1 MTADSNRNVLQISRE
16 RLTRARAWVSLRY
29 PFFAVLAL
37 HLPNKPSH
45 VKTAQTDGRI
55 FEFNPEYVAN
65 LSDDQ
70 TRGLVLHLVLHAA
83 LGHPWRRG
91 ARDAGRW
98 DRACDIVVN
107 GVLRKLFIVRLPLGA
122 DAIDP
127 SLEHLSVEEIYGLL
141 PPDLVSPDSGAMI
154 SPDGSESQSLES
166 FWQDA
171 RTAAANADEKPANLE
186 RHYPK
191 SRSSVNW
198 RAQLER
204 FVLRGAQDYVWN
216 PPDRR
221 MMAHDLIYPSLAGD
235 LLRIAV
241 AVDTSGSVDLEL
253 IGKFMA
259 EVKAMARA
267 HPQISGLVLYADAA
281 VNEVHDLLRAPPP
294 SVRGGGGTGFE
305 PVFRELE
312 RRREVVQ
319 ALVYL
324 TDGQPVVWPARPR
337 FPVIWAI
344 PNLETDVNVS
354 PPFGTVLR
362 MNV

>member
-1 MTADSNRNVLQISRE
+1 MIAGAEVLQVAGE

-37 HLPNKPSH
+37 HLPDKPSN
-45 VKTAQTDGRI
+45 VKTAQTDGRSL
-55 FEFNPEYVAN
+55 EFNPEYVAN
-65 LSDDQ
+65 LTDDE

-91 ARDAGRW
+91 ARDSGRW
-98 DRACDIVVN
+98 NRACDIVVN
-107 GVLRKLFIVRLPLGA
+107 GVLRKLLVVRLPLGA

-127 SLEHLSVEEIYGLL
+127 SLEQLSVEEIYGLL
-141 PPDLVSPDSGAMI
+141 PPEITPPDSGAMT

-171 RTAAANADEKPANLE
+171 RLAAARADEKPANLE

-191 SRSSVNW
+191 ASSSVNW

-235 LLRIAV
+235 VLRIAV
-241 AVDTSGSVDLEL
+241 AVDTSGSVSLEM

-259 EVKAMARA
+259 EVKMMARA

-281 VNEVHDLLRAPPP
+281 VNEVHDLRQAPPP
-294 SVRGGGGTGFE
+294 SVRGGGGTGFD

-324 TDGQPVVWPARPR
+324 TDGQPVAWPARPR

-344 PNLETDVNVS
+344 PDLEADLEVQ

-362 MNV
+362 I

>member
-1 MTADSNRNVLQISRE
+1 MSSEILQIARE

-37 HLPNKPSH
+37 HLPDKPSQ
-45 VKTAQTDGRI
+45 VKTAQTDGRSL
-55 FEFNPEYVAN
+55 EFNPEYVAG

-70 TRGLVLHLVLHAA
+70 ARGLVLHLVLHAA

-107 GVLRKLFIVRLPLGA
+107 GVLRKLLVVRLPLGA
-122 DAIDP
+122 DAIDA
-127 SLEHLSVEEIYGLL
+127 SLEHLSSEEIYGLL
-141 PPDLVSPDSGAMI
+141 PPDLVPPDSGAMTN
-154 SPDGSESQSLES
+154 SNGDSQSLES

-171 RTAAANADEKPANLE
+171 RTAAASADEKPANLE

-235 LLRIAV
+235 QLRIAV
-241 AVDTSGSVDLEL
+241 AVDTSGSVGLEL

-267 HPQISGLVLYADAA
+267 HPQISGLVLYSDNA

-324 TDGQPVVWPARPR
+324 TDGQPVAWPARPR

-344 PNLETDVNVS
+344 PNLETGVEVR

-362 MNV
+362 LGAG

>member
-1 MTADSNRNVLQISRE
+1 MTNSNG
-16 RLTRARAWVSLRY
+16 
-29 PFFAVLAL
+29 
-37 HLPNKPSH
+37 
-45 VKTAQTDGRI
+45 D
-55 FEFNPEYVAN
+55 
-65 LSDDQ
+65 
-70 TRGLVLHLVLHAA
+70 
-83 LGHPWRRG
+83 
-91 ARDAGRW
+91 
-98 DRACDIVVN
+98 
-107 GVLRKLFIVRLPLGA
+107 
-122 DAIDP
+122 
-127 SLEHLSVEEIYGLL
+127 
-141 PPDLVSPDSGAMI
+141 
-154 SPDGSESQSLES
+154 SQSLES

-191 SRSSVNW
+191 ARSSVNW
-198 RAQLER
+198 RSQLER

-221 MMAHDLIYPSLAGD
+221 MMAHDLIYPSLSGD
-235 LLRIAV
+235 VLRIAV
-241 AVDTSGSVDLEL
+241 AVDTSGSVSLEL
-253 IGKFMA
+253 IGIFMA

-267 HPQISGLVLYADAA
+267 HPQISGLVLYSDAA

-324 TDGQPVVWPARPR
+324 TDGQPIAWPARPR

-344 PNLETDVNVS
+344 PDLGSGGPVA

-362 MNV
+362 LSV

>member
-1 MTADSNRNVLQISRE
+1 VTAHLSGEVLQISRE

-37 HLPNKPSH
+37 HLPDKPSS
-45 VKTAQTDGRI
+45 VKTAQTDGRSL
-55 FEFNPEYVAN
+55 EFSPEYVAG

-107 GVLRKLFIVRLPLGA
+107 GVLRKLFIVRLPQGA

-127 SLEHLSVEEIYGLL
+127 SLEQLSVEEIYGLL
-141 PPDLVSPDSGAMI
+141 PPDVSPPDSGAMT

-171 RTAAANADEKPANLE
+171 RIAAANADERPANLE

-191 SRSSVNW
+191 ARSSVNW
-198 RAQLER
+198 RSRLER
-204 FVLRGAQDYVWN
+204 FVLRSAQDYVWN

-235 LLRIAV
+235 QLRIAV
-241 AVDTSGSVDLEL
+241 AVDTSGSVSLEL
-253 IGKFMA
+253 IGSFMA
-259 EVKAMARA
+259 ELKAMARA

-294 SVRGGGGTGFE
+294 SVRGGGGTGFD

-312 RRREVVQ
+312 RRREQIQV
-319 ALVYL
+319 LVYL
-324 TDGQPVVWPARPR
+324 TDGQPASWPARPR

-344 PNLETDVNVS
+344 SDLKAM
-354 PPFGTVLR
+354 PPFGIVLR
-362 MNV
+362 I

>member
-1 MTADSNRNVLQISRE
+1 MTEHFLQTSRE

-37 HLPNKPSH
+37 HLPDKPSGA
-45 VKTAQTDGRI
+45 KTARTDGRAL
-55 FEFNPEYVAN
+55 EFNPEYVAN
-65 LSDDQ
+65 LTDDE

-91 ARDAGRW
+91 ARDVGRW

-107 GVLRKLFIVRLPLGA
+107 GVLRKLLVVRLPQGA
-122 DAIDP
+122 DTIDP
-127 SLEHLSVEEIYGLL
+127 NLEHLSVEEIYGLL
-141 PPDLVSPDSGAMI
+141 PPDVSPPDSGAMTQANG
-154 SPDGSESQSLES
+154 DSQSLES

-171 RTAAANADEKPANLE
+171 RLAAARADEKPANLE

-221 MMAHDLIYPSLAGD
+221 MMAHDLIYPSLAGNV
-235 LLRIAV
+235 LRIAV
-241 AVDTSGSVDLEL
+241 AVDTSGSISLEL

-259 EVKAMARA
+259 EVKAMTRA
-267 HPQISGLVLYADAA
+267 HPQISGLVLYADAS
-281 VNEVHDLLRAPPP
+281 VNGVHDLLRAPPP
-294 SVRGGGGTGFE
+294 SVRGGGGTGFD

-312 RRREVVQ
+312 RRREIVQ
-319 ALVYL
+319 VLVYL
-324 TDGQPVVWPARPR
+324 TDGQPVAWPTRPR

-344 PNLETDVNVS
+344 PNLEAGVEVQ
-354 PPFGTVLR
+354 PPFGIVLHL
-362 MNV
+362 NV